1 MKNEATISPDAPE
14 GPWYRHV
21 TRYQWLVLVIASLG
35 WIFDIFEGQIFVTT
49 MKEAMPSLL
58 PKDAPEGLAAKYN
71 DYAFA
76 MFLVGGAFGG
86 VFFGVLS
93 DRIGRAKTL
102 MITILVYSLFGSLTA
117 FATAPWHI
125 ITLRFFVAL
134 GIGGEWA
141 VAAAMVAEVFPK
153 FARVKSLGIFHATS
167 TIGSYLAIAAGY
179 FIVANEGLRDHSI
192 DGLNWRL
199 CFLLGALPAALT
211 IWIRL
216 KLKEPEAWKK
226 AHERAKTDS
235 SQRTG
240 RIADLFSPQL
250 IRSTLTGVCLAGIGL
265 ATFWG
270 VKVRTQ
276 DLMRIAQEEV
286 IIDEIFPPRRPG
298 TVLAVGNNF
307 SFPGDKARETIDRT
321 LQSNESQ
328 IRLKRAEMTGL
339 FLIMTGGFIGML
351 CFGPL
356 SQRIGRRGA
365 FLFFHAGG
373 FLSSILLFTLFAY
386 QSISFYWLYLPIF
399 GFLVSGMHAG
409 YAVYFPELFPA
420 RLRSTGAGFCFNA
433 GRLVA
438 APVLVIRGLMID
450 DLDFSLTETNAA
462 LSTLFLLGFVVLLFA
477 PETNDKELME

>member
-1 MKNEATISPDAPE
+1 MRSDASLPPD
-14 GPWYRHV
+14 GPWYRNV
-21 TRYQWLVLVIASLG
+21 TRYQWLVLIIASLG
-35 WIFDIFEGQIFVTT
+35 WVFDIFEGQIFVTT

-58 PKDAPEGLAAKYN
+58 PADAPEGLAAKYN

-76 MFLVGGAFGG
+76 LFLIGGAFGG

-117 FATAPWHI
+117 FATAPWQVI
-125 ITLRFFVAL
+125 ALRFFVAL

-141 VAAAMVAEVFPK
+141 VASAMVAEVFPR

-179 FIVANEGLRDHSI
+179 FIVANEGLRNHDI

-211 IWIRL
+211 LWIRV
-216 KLKEPEAWKK
+216 KLKEPEAWQE
-226 AHERAKTDS
+226 ARDRAKADA

-240 RIADLFSPQL
+240 SIVDLFTGGRL
-250 IRSTLTGVCLAGIGL
+250 RSTLTAVCLAAIGL
-265 ATFWG
+265 STFWG
-270 VKVRTQ
+270 VKVRSQ
-276 DLMRIAQEEV
+276 DLMRNARAM
-286 IIDEIFPPRRPG
+286 EIVSDAAGRLMVTSTSAITGEAPQA
-298 TVLAVGNNF
+298 LL
-307 SFPGDKARETIDRT
+307 ETNDAKT
-321 LQSNESQ
+321 S
-328 IRLKRAEMTGL
+328 LKKAEMTGL

-356 SQRIGRRGA
+356 SMKIGRRGA
-365 FLFFHAGG
+365 FLFYHAGG
-373 FLSSILLFTLFAY
+373 FASSILLFTQFAE
-386 QSISFYWLYLPIF
+386 QSTPFYWAYLPVF

-420 RLRSTGAGFCFNA
+420 RLRSTGVGFCFNA

-438 APVLVIRGLMID
+438 APVLVLRGFMID
-450 DLDFSLTETNAA
+450 DLSWSFTKTSAA

-477 PETNDKELME
+477 PETNNKALPD

>member
-1 MKNEATISPDAPE
+1 MNTENPIPDPRAE
-14 GPWYRHV
+14 GPWYRNV

-58 PKDAPEGLAAKYN
+58 PANAPEGLAEKYN
-71 DYAFA
+71 DWAFA
-76 MFLVGGAFGG
+76 MFLIGGAFGG

-117 FATAPWHI
+117 FATAPWQVI
-125 ITLRFFVAL
+125 ALRFFVAL

-141 VAAAMVAEVFPK
+141 VASAMVAEVFPK

-179 FIVANEGLRDHSI
+179 FIVANEGLRNHPI

-211 IWIRL
+211 IWIRF
-216 KLKEPEAWKK
+216 KLKEPDAWKK
-226 AHERAKTDS
+226 AHERARTDS
-235 SQRTG
+235 NQRTG
-240 RIADLFSPQL
+240 RIVDLFSRQL

-276 DLMRIAQEEV
+276 DLMRNSMAHQIIYDEETL
-286 IIDEIFPPRRPG
+286 IKGTTRLSGNSSTFYYYELLNNDE
-298 TVLAVGNNF
+298 N
-307 SFPGDKARETIDRT
+307 
-321 LQSNESQ
+321 SQ

-356 SQRIGRRGA
+356 SQRVGRRGA

-373 FLSSILLFTLFAY
+373 FLSSILLFTLFADK
-386 QSISFYWLYLPIF
+386 SMGFYWLYLPVF

-438 APVLVIRGLMID
+438 APVLVLRGFMID
-450 DLDFSLTETNAA
+450 DLEWSFTQTNAA
-462 LSTLFLLGFVVLLFA
+462 LSSLFLLGFVVLLFA
-477 PETNDKELME
+477 PETNDKELMD

>member
-1 MKNEATISPDAPE
+1 LKTDSTIPDTPPE
-14 GPWYRHV
+14 GAWYRHV

-35 WIFDIFEGQIFVTT
+35 WIFDIFEGQIFVAT

-58 PKDAPEGLAAKYN
+58 PEGSPEGLAEKYN

-76 MFLVGGAFGG
+76 MFLIGGAFGG

-117 FATAPWHI
+117 FATAPWQV

-141 VAAAMVAEVFPK
+141 VASALVAEVFPK

-179 FIVANEGLRDHSI
+179 FIVANEGLRNHSI

-199 CFLLGALPAALT
+199 CFLLGALPALLT
-211 IWIRL
+211 IWIRFQ
-216 KLKEPEAWKK
+216 LKEPEAWKK
-226 AHERAKTDS
+226 AHELAKTDR

-240 RIADLFSPQL
+240 RVVDLFSPQL
-250 IRSTLTGVCLAGIGL
+250 IRGTLTGLCLAGIGL

-270 VKVRTQ
+270 VKVRSQ
-276 DLMRIAQEEV
+276 DLMRDSYQRELMSDVSTWADAPAGAIEK
-286 IIDEIFPPRRPG
+286 R
-298 TVLAVGNNF
+298 LAAHK
-307 SFPGDKARETIDRT
+307 SE
-321 LQSNESQ
+321 
-328 IRLKRAEMTGL
+328 LKRAEMTGL

-356 SQRIGRRGA
+356 SLRWGRRGA

-373 FLSSILLFTLFAY
+373 FLVSVLLFTVLAVRT
-386 QSISFYWLYLPIF
+386 QLFYWLYLPVF

-420 RLRSTGAGFCFNA
+420 RLRSTGASFCFNA
-433 GRLVA
+433 GRLIA
-438 APVLVIRGLMID
+438 APALILRGFMMD
-450 DLDFSLTETNAA
+450 DLSWDYTRTNAV
-462 LSTLFLLGFVVLLFA
+462 LSSLFLLGFVVLLFA

>member
-1 MKNEATISPDAPE
+1 MKSDHPLPPA
-14 GPWYRHV
+14 GPWYRNV
-21 TRYQWLVLVIASLG
+21 TGYQWLVLIIASLG

-58 PKDAPEGLAAKYN
+58 PANAPEGLAAKYN

-76 MFLVGGAFGG
+76 LFLIGGAFGG

-93 DRIGRAKTL
+93 DKIGRAKTL

-117 FATAPWHI
+117 FATAPWQVI
-125 ITLRFFVAL
+125 ALRFFVAL

-141 VAAAMVAEVFPK
+141 VASAMVAEVFPK

-179 FIVANEGLRDHSI
+179 FIVANEGLRNHEI

-211 IWIRL
+211 LWIRI
-216 KLKEPEAWKK
+216 KLKEPEAWKE
-226 AHERAKTDS
+226 ARDRAKADS

-240 RIADLFSPQL
+240 SIVDLFTGDRL
-250 IRSTLTGVCLAGIGL
+250 RSTLTAVCLAAIGL
-265 ATFWG
+265 STFWG

-276 DLMRIAQEEV
+276 DLMRNARA
-286 IIDEIFPPRRPG
+286 DA
-298 TVLAVGNNF
+298 VLAERA
-307 SFPGDKARETIDRT
+307 PTLDARAEILSTGEAKT
-321 LQSNESQ
+321 S
-328 IRLKRAEMTGL
+328 LKQAEMTGL

-356 SQRIGRRGA
+356 SMKTGRRGA
-365 FLFFHAGG
+365 FMIFHAGG
-373 FLSSILLFTLFAY
+373 FLSSILLFTQFAER
-386 QSISFYWLYLPIF
+386 SELFYWLYLPVF

-420 RLRSTGAGFCFNA
+420 RLRSTGVGFCFNA

-438 APVLVIRGLMID
+438 APVLVLRGFMID
-450 DLDFSLTETNAA
+450 DLSWSFTKTSAA
-462 LSTLFLLGFVVLLFA
+462 LSTLFLLGFIVLLFA
-477 PETNDKELME
+477 PETNDRELPD

>member
-1 MKNEATISPDAPE
+1 MKPDDSPTPE
-14 GPWYRHV
+14 GPWYRNV
-21 TRYQWLVLVIASLG
+21 TRYQWLVLIIASLG

-58 PKDAPEGLAAKYN
+58 PADAPEGLAAKYN

-76 MFLVGGAFGG
+76 LFLVGGAFGG

-117 FATAPWHI
+117 FATAPWQVI
-125 ITLRFFVAL
+125 ALRFFVAL

-141 VAAAMVAEVFPK
+141 VASAMVAEVFPK

-179 FIVANEGLRDHSI
+179 FIVANEGLRNHDI

-211 IWIRL
+211 LWIRI
-216 KLKEPEAWKK
+216 KLKEPDAWKQ
-226 AHERAKTDS
+226 ARDRAKADS

-240 RIADLFSPQL
+240 SIVDLFTGGRL
-250 IRSTLTGVCLAGIGL
+250 RSTLTAVCLAAIGL
-265 ATFWG
+265 STFWG

-276 DLMRIAQEEV
+276 DLMRNARAEVLIDAEIAAGSTMTSPMTP
-286 IIDEIFPPRRPG
+286 DERDFI
-298 TVLAVGNNF
+298 
-307 SFPGDKARETIDRT
+307 
-321 LQSNESQ
+321 LQIGFAKTS
-328 IRLKRAEMTGL
+328 LKQAEMTGL

-356 SQRIGRRGA
+356 SMKIGRRGA
-365 FLFFHAGG
+365 FMIFHAGG
-373 FLSSILLFTLFAY
+373 FLSSILLFTQFAE
-386 QSISFYWLYLPIF
+386 QSEIFYWFYLPVF

-420 RLRSTGAGFCFNA
+420 RLRSTGVGFCFNA

-438 APVLVIRGLMID
+438 APVLVLRGFMID
-450 DLDFSLTETNAA
+450 DLSWSFTKTSAA

-477 PETNDKELME
+477 PETNNKELPD

>member
-1 MKNEATISPDAPE
+1 MKPDSSLPEPPPE

-58 PKDAPEGLAAKYN
+58 PKDAPVGLAEKYN

-117 FATAPWHI
+117 FATAPWQV

-141 VAAAMVAEVFPK
+141 VASAMVAEVFPK

-179 FIVANEGLRDHSI
+179 FIVTNEALTKHSI

-199 CFLLGALPAALT
+199 CFLIGALPATLT

-276 DLMRIAQEEV
+276 DLMRDSFERQLFSDVATWADAPAGAIEKKLEANQ
-286 IIDEIFPPRRPG
+286 
-298 TVLAVGNNF
+298 GN
-307 SFPGDKARETIDRT
+307 
-321 LQSNESQ
+321 
-328 IRLKRAEMTGL
+328 LKRAEMTGL

-373 FLSSILLFTLFAY
+373 FLSSILLFTLFAD
-386 QSISFYWLYLPIF
+386 QSMPFYWLYLPVF

-450 DLDFSLTETNAA
+450 DLGFTFTETNAA

-477 PETNDKELME
+477 PETNDQELME

>member
-1 MKNEATISPDAPE
+1 MKTELPSE
-14 GPWYRHV
+14 GPWYRNV
-21 TRYQWLVLVIASLG
+21 TRYQWLVLIIASLG

-58 PKDAPEGLAAKYN
+58 PENAPEGLAEKYN
-71 DYAFA
+71 DWAFA
-76 MFLVGGAFGG
+76 MFLIGGAFGG

-93 DRIGRAKTL
+93 DRIGRARTL

-117 FATAPWHI
+117 FATAPWQVI
-125 ITLRFFVAL
+125 ALRFFVAL

-141 VAAAMVAEVFPK
+141 VASAMVAEVFPK

-179 FIVANEGLRDHSI
+179 FIVANEGLRNHSI

-211 IWIRL
+211 IWIRFQ
-216 KLKEPEAWKK
+216 LKEPDAWKR
-226 AHERAKTDS
+226 AQERARSDS

-240 RIADLFSPQL
+240 RIADLFSRQL

-276 DLMRIAQEEV
+276 DLMRNAHERQIEYS
-286 IIDEIFPPRRPG
+286 IRYLSD
-298 TVLAVGNNF
+298 
-307 SFPGDKARETIDRT
+307 IDRDPDAVVAEIPET
-321 LQSNESQ
+321 HGKS
-328 IRLKRAEMTGL
+328 LKRAEMTGL

-373 FLSSILLFTLFAY
+373 FLSSALLFTLFAEK
-386 QSISFYWLYLPIF
+386 SMSFYWLYLPIF

-438 APVLVIRGLMID
+438 APILVLRGFMID
-450 DLDFSLTETNAA
+450 DLDWSFTQTNAA
-462 LSTLFLLGFVVLLFA
+462 LSSLFLLGFVVLLFA